1 MRSSLVLA
9 AAATAVSSGAAKSP
23 PFENL
28 VTFGD
33 SYTDNGRLPYYV
45 ASNGSAPPPGVLPP
59 QENVTSSGGL
69 AWGQWVQEYTGVA
82 YFDYAISGATCSNEI
97 VSRYFAAINKPFP
110 SVIDDEI
117 PSFIADVGAETLYL
131 NRTAENTVYA
141 LWIGTNDLGFG
152 GFLSDSQAPGVSA
165 PPLRSIDSEKG
176 ETDRA

>member
-1 MRSSLVLA
+1 MRSSLLFAVVA
-9 AAATAVSSGAAKSP
+9 RAATLGKSRT
-23 PFENL
+23 FENL

-45 ASNGSAPPPGVLPP
+45 ANNGSAPPPGVLPP

-69 AWGQWVQEYTGVA
+69 AWGQWVQEYAGVA

-97 VSRYFAAINKPFP
+97 VSRYFAGIDKPFP

-131 NRTAENTVYA
+131 NRTADNTVYA

-165 PPLRSIDSEKG
+165 PSRSMK
-176 ETDRA
+176 